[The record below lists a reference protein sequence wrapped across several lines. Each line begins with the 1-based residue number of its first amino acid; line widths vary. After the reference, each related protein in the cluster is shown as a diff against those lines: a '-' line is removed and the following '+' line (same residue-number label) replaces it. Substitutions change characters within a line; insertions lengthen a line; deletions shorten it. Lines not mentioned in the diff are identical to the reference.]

1 MKKPFGLRDD
11 VTVRSIA
18 EKSNAYF
25 FLIVFIA
32 VLPAFLEGFNG
43 NLFGF
48 VSPYIVEKSDA
59 RPQHFCRLRR
69 FVSPYIVEKC
79 PRVCR
84 FTWTFDYRKFH
95 WSDIVQPCRRISV
108 R

>member
-32 VLPAFLEGFNG
+32 VLPGFLEGFNG
-43 NLFGF
+43 NLFG
-48 VSPYIVEKSDA
+48 
-59 RPQHFCRLRR
+59 

-84 FTWTFDYRKFH
+84 FTWTFDYLPE
-95 WSDIVQPCRRISV
+95 VPLV
-108 R
+108 